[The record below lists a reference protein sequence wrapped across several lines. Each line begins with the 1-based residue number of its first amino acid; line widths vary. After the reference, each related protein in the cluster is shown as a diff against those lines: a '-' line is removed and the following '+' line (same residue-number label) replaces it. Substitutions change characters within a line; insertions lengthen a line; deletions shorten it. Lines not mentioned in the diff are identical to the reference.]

1 PWADLEAIEAE
12 CAELMHTDPAQA
24 KRFFGN
30 MLVQGLGAFLPEAV
44 VEAAELAVDVP
55 DGAAVCGGFDGS
67 RSSDWTALRL
77 QTIDGHRFTPTYGPD
92 QRPAV
97 WNPREWPEGRI
108 PRGEVDA
115 AVDE

>member
-1 PWADLEAIEAE
+1 
-12 CAELMHTDPAQA
+12 M
-24 KRFFGN
+24 
-30 MLVQGLGAFLPEAV
+30 
-44 VEAAELAVDVP
+44 
-55 DGAAVCGGFDGS
+55 
-67 RSSDWTALRL
+67 

-115 AVDE
+115 AVDEVMRRYRVGRIYCDPRHWETQADAWASRFGDDVVLQWPTNSIARMFPALVRY